1 MNLAD
6 YLYDRLP
13 KVYQAEDKEQLLR
26 RFIDTFVEAGF
37 NPLLEDTTSITDLL
51 DVDKCPSKFLPQLC
65 SMYGYEYTLEIPELF
80 QRRLLKH
87 IVEMYKRKGTKSV
100 VKFIARELTGFESE
114 IIENKDFT
122 EEHIELTH
130 WDIRFEH
137 YRNFILKL
145 TAPYEDS
152 NLFNKEE
159 IVVKIINDFLPTN
172 SQVLVITAY
181 WFKEETEIVK
191 KSVEDILD
199 LVKDYNVEVSTV
211 RKQSSY
217 LDSVFC
223 KHDLIE
229 YHHTLMGEEDSYLN
243 PPYNINLPLYTNA
256 VVKIRDTITFAPE
269 SYSNFIK
276 GSEDYSHNAFNMIEG
291 HYINSLE
298 SYKEFADLRHKVKIS
313 PYLELSSL
321 VSNSTQVIIDTLKPL
336 VETEE
341 ATPRANT
348 YEYDR
353 IFKVSVNPEMEILE
367 EGRINHNSYDIINT
381 VEEETFNYE
390 LKVLSQQT
398 TKLNLSPVL
407 MTNSIHCYDVVKVV
421 GKPDEIILL

>member
-1 MNLAD
+1 MHIAD
-6 YLYDRLP
+6 YLYNRLP

-26 RFIDTFVEAGF
+26 RFIDTFAEAGF
-37 NPLLEDTTSITDLL
+37 NPLLQETLSITDLL

-114 IIENKDFT
+114 IIENKDFD

-130 WDIRFEH
+130 WDKRFEH

-159 IVVKIINDFLPTN
+159 IVVKIVNDFLPTN

-181 WFKEETEIVK
+181 WFREETEVVK
-191 KSVEDILD
+191 KTVEDIFD
-199 LVKDYNVEVSTV
+199 LVKDYNVEVSNV
-211 RKQSSY
+211 RKQSGY

-223 KHDLIE
+223 KHDLVE
-229 YHHTLMGEEDSYLN
+229 YHHAFLGEEDSYLN
-243 PPYNINLPLYTNA
+243 PADINLPLYLNA
-256 VVKIRDTITFAPE
+256 VVRMRDTVKHALV
-269 SYSNFIK
+269 SYSKFIRA
-276 GSEDYSHNAFNMIEG
+276 SEDSTKCAYVVDEG
-291 HYINSLE
+291 LSQNPLSNYLD
-298 SYKEFADLRHKVKIS
+298 FTDLKHKVKVATD
-313 PYLELSSL
+313 LD
-321 VSNSTQVIIDTLKPL
+321 VSNVVENSTQIIKDLITPL
-336 VETEE
+336 VEIETTKTTTSTLEVE
-341 ATPRANT
+341 KSSKITQ
-348 YEYDR
+348 DL
-353 IFKVSVNPEMEILE
+353 EMEILQ
-367 EGRINHNSYDIINT
+367 EGRINHNSYDIINSR
-381 VEEETFNYE
+381 EEETFNYE
-390 LKVLSQQT
+390 MKVLSQET
-398 TKLNLSPVL
+398 TRLNVSSVL
-407 MTNSIHCYDVVKVV
+407 TTNAIFSYDIVKVE

>member
-6 YLYDRLP
+6 YLYNRLP

-26 RFIDTFVEAGF
+26 RFIDTFAEAGF
-37 NPLLEDTTSITDLL
+37 NPLLQDTLNITDLL

-65 SMYGYEYTLEIPELF
+65 RMYGYEYTLEIPELF

-114 IIENKDFT
+114 IIENKDFN

-130 WDIRFEH
+130 WDKRFEH

-159 IVVKIINDFLPTN
+159 IVVKIVNDFLPTN

-181 WFKEETEIVK
+181 WFKEETQVVK
-191 KSVEDILD
+191 KTLEDIYD

-211 RKQSSY
+211 RKKSSY

-229 YHHTLMGEEDSYLN
+229 YHHAFMGEEDSYLN
-243 PPYNINLPLYTNA
+243 PPNINQPLFLNA
-256 VVKIRDTITFAPE
+256 VVRIRDKVTHATDY
-269 SYSNFIK
+269 YSNFVK
-276 GSEDYSHNAFNMIEG
+276 ATEG
-291 HYINSLE
+291 HTNSTCNQDEGEELTTLD
-298 SYKEFADLRHKVKIS
+298 K
-313 PYLELSSL
+313 YLEFIDSRYRTRIAPELEVSSVVTNSTL
-321 VSNSTQVIIDTLKPL
+321 ALKDTINPSVDDEVSNSTRTTNGYEKSHKIIH
-336 VETEE
+336 
-341 ATPRANT
+341 
-348 YEYDR
+348 
-353 IFKVSVNPEMEILE
+353 NPEMEILQ
-367 EGRINHNSYDIINT
+367 EGRITNESCDIINS
-381 VEEETFNYE
+381 VEEETFNYN
-390 LKVLSQQT
+390 LKVLSQET
-398 TKLNLSPVL
+398 TRLNVSSVL
-407 MTNSIHCYDVVKVV
+407 TTNAIISYDVVKVA
-421 GKPDEIILL
+421 GKPDQIILL